1 MGGRIDLGPSDGG
14 DRGLGIFALAEI
26 AVEVDFELIYP
37 VVNAVREHIIKLIIN
52 HSNVL
57 GVLYLFLYRLNTFLK
72 LWGN

>member
-52 HSNVL
+52 HSNA
-57 GVLYLFLYRLNTFLK
+57 
-72 LWGN
+72 